1 MKHPIHIVRPIN
13 LLLIVFT
20 MFVVVFKYRDETN
33 LHYWLQALYVIL
45 AATLTAAA
53 GYVINEIKDIETDAI
68 NKPQDCIVGKSL
80 SIKNAWMLYGLLVST
95 SLGLSYAFNEVFFM
109 LNVCITM
116 ILYLYAIMLKGLPL
130 IGNIM
135 VALCSAAVV
144 ACCILLIAFETE
156 AAGFNFVGYI
166 LFAFVISLIREI
178 VKDIQDIEG
187 DKAVGLKTYPIV
199 FGIVGAKIMI
209 YVLTGIEIVVC
220 ALYAFLAWG
229 LDLYIASIFM
239 GIITLL
245 LLGFINHISKTHQK
259 HEFEVSS
266 KWLKYIMFAGVITLI
281 VA

>member
-1 MKHPIHIVRPIN
+1 
-13 LLLIVFT
+13 

-33 LHYWLQALYVIL
+33 LHYWLQAFYLIVS
-45 AATLTAAA
+45 TVLTAAA
-53 GYVINEIKDIETDAI
+53 GYVVNEILDMETDAI
-68 NKPQDCIVGKSL
+68 NKPNDCIVGHAL
-80 SIKNAWMLYGLLVST
+80 SVKKAWILYALLVSVTMAT
-95 SLGLSYAFNEVFFM
+95 SYLFSETFFI
-109 LNVCITM
+109 LNVCINM
-116 ILYLYAIMLKGLPL
+116 VLYLYAYMLKGVPL
-130 IGNIM
+130 IGNVL
-135 VALCSAAVV
+135 VAFCSALVI
-144 ACCILLIAFETE
+144 ACCILLISFETE
-156 AAGFNFVGYI
+156 TAGLSFIGYI

-281 VA
+281 FA